1 MKKLLSVLIA
11 ALMLFSFFSCGESV
25 STRTFENP
33 ENEYLYPEKRILN
46 EEQQDIA
53 DRYYAEM
60 IERYPQFGEIPREM
74 LFEYVYHDNLITS
87 VEFTFCLG
95 GIKTDC
101 HCLYQYGEKAPDGE
115 WHVYENGFQKLYE
128 KGISDE
134 IVSEIRSMLEKQTK
148 RYVRS
153 HALKDD
159 GEYIPLMWSERDGK
173 LCACSELIA
182 HTTLF
187 TLKKYGC
194 GDHAHVYATVVLDIS
209 GGSVTLTNGGVT
221 GS

>member
-1 MKKLLSVLIA
+1 MKKLFAALIA

-33 ENEYLYPEKRILN
+33 ENKRLYPEKREMN
-46 EEQQDIA
+46 EEQQQLA
-53 DRYYAEM
+53 DKYYLEM
-60 IERYPQFGEIPREM
+60 TEKYPQFGKIPREM
-74 LFEYVYHDNLITS
+74 LYEQVQIDSNYMMVM
-87 VEFTFCLG
+87 FTFCLG
-95 GIKTDC
+95 GIATNC
-101 HCLYQYGEKAPDGE
+101 RCYYHSGEKIPDGE
-115 WHVYENGFQKLYE
+115 WKADEDGFRIFYGG
-128 KGISDE
+128 GISDE

-159 GEYIPLMWSERDGK
+159 GEYIPLMWIERDGK
-173 LCACSELIA
+173 LYARSELIA

-187 TLKKYGC
+187 TFKKYGC
-194 GDHAHVYATVVLDIS
+194 GDHAHVFADVIVDIN
-209 GGSVTLTNGGVT
+209 GDTVTLTNGGVT